1 MPKTS
6 VVIDL
11 RDSLASSA
19 DLAGLAG
26 EEAEYVFSTFGHSD
40 GRHIN
45 INDMLVCDDFWDDQ
59 LVFARRVD
67 AFFEERIAKSPALA
81 SVIKGC
87 KIALWDHNLL
97 EAHKW
102 IATLEKTFVGR
113 DLSDVNVRLPRAS
126 TRSQIYLYEAEGETS
141 GSRIGRLLYRRTDFL
156 LDLIRQWFTA
166 HGVNNFQTY
175 EIERDHMGLWLRRA
189 IRVWAVL
196 AHSLLSHILGSIRH
210 HLHERAPPQ
219 ARKAVAN
226 SRIVALTRSSVHSDY
241 LAPAVRQGDI
251 GVLVADNFRNYP
263 RNLQSSRSFFGNAPM
278 VHLYDLIGISDLL
291 AAAFVTVRS
300 LIQLRREAR
309 LHVCDDLE
317 VHGVR
322 ISLQQYY
329 RESAVQCFEALLVQR
344 GLEHLIGETPKTIIH
359 CEMFTHHAVYLA
371 DRFGPNGRVHQVA
384 FGTYEMR
391 PTPNFVFGDGM
402 LCFSRDQQTSM
413 LAIGSDPSG
422 VLYKGNIHVSDSDMD
437 VDAQIVARRLNC
449 RKIAYYTQPY
459 LQDIE
464 HALLEEISAL
474 CMAKGYQ
481 LTVILHPRDTRRRFE
496 FLADHTEI
504 IENTEYLSK
513 RQEIEDSIL
522 FACTRTSNIGYF
534 LILRGVPIV
543 NIIPTSQDRLV
554 QQEYFEGYP
563 LIGHSAEFLITI
575 FSDPKSVLEDF
586 YRFRSQFIHRSYRG
600 LGVKS
605 FLRFLQNDCVN

>member
-1 MPKTS
+1 MSKTF

-11 RDSLASSA
+11 RSSLASSA
-19 DLAGLAG
+19 DLAGD
-26 EEAEYVFSTFGHSD
+26 EAEYVFSTFGHSD

-45 INDMLVCDDFWDDQ
+45 INDMLVSDEFWNEQ
-59 LVFARRVD
+59 LIFTRQVD
-67 AFFEERIAKSPALA
+67 AFFEERTAKSPALA

-87 KIALWDHNLL
+87 KVALWDHNLL

-102 IATLEKTFVGR
+102 IATLEKTFAGR
-113 DLSDVNVRLPRAS
+113 DLSDVEVRLPRAA
-126 TRSQIYLYEAEGETS
+126 TRNQIYLYEAEGETS
-141 GSRIGRLLYRRTDFL
+141 GSWIGRLLYRRTDFL
-156 LDLIRQWFTA
+156 LDFIRQWFAA
-166 HGVNNFQTY
+166 HGVKSFQAY
-175 EIERDHMGLWLRRA
+175 DVERDPMGLWLRRA

-210 HLHERAPPQ
+210 HLRECAPPQ
-219 ARKAVAN
+219 AREAVAN

-241 LAPAVRQGDI
+241 LAPAVRQGDVGI
-251 GVLVADNFRNYP
+251 LVADNFRTYP
-263 RNLQSSRSFFGNAPM
+263 RNLHSSRGFFGNAPM
-278 VHLYDLIGISDLL
+278 VHLYDLIGIRDLL

-309 LHVCDDLE
+309 PDVCDDLE
-317 VHGVR
+317 IHGVR

-359 CEMFTHHAVYLA
+359 CEMFTHHAVCLA
-371 DRFGPNGRVHQVA
+371 DRFGSNGRVHQVA

-402 LCFSRDQQTSM
+402 LCFSQDQQASM
-413 LAIGSDPSG
+413 LAIGADPSS
-422 VLYKGNIHVSDSDMD
+422 VLYKGNIHVSDSDMNVD
-437 VDAQIVARRLNC
+437 VQIAERRLNC

-481 LTVILHPRDTRRRFE
+481 LTVILHPRDTRGRFE
-496 FLADHTEI
+496 FLEDRSEI
-504 IENTEYLSK
+504 VENTEYISR

-522 FACTRTSNIGYF
+522 FACTRTSNVGYF
-534 LILRGVPIV
+534 LILRGVPII
-543 NIIPTSQDRLV
+543 NIMPTAQDRLIR
-554 QQEYFEGYP
+554 QEYFEGYP
-563 LIGHSAEFLITI
+563 LVGHSAEFLITI
-575 FSDPKSVLEDF
+575 FSDPKSALEDF
-586 YRFRSQFIHRSYRG
+586 YAFRSQFIHRSYRG

-605 FLRFLQNDCVN
+605 LLSFLQNELTD